1 MESSSR
7 ISSLLV
13 QDCFSTGLANGE
25 ATSCL
30 FRAAREREREREER
44 KTVMTLR
51 ANSKRKCFRE
61 LTSSVGR
68 GCTSC
73 FPAGSSVGNFDPR
86 RCCRCGVVAMA
97 MKEWRL
103 LMQHVGWHWADS
115 HTTDWGQAREGLK
128 KIRTI
133 N

>member
-1 MESSSR
+1 MVR
-7 ISSLLV
+7 LPAVSLELH
-13 QDCFSTGLANGE
+13 E
-25 ATSCL
+25 
-30 FRAAREREREREER
+30 RERKREREREREKEEGG
-44 KTVMTLR
+44 KKDVD
-51 ANSKRKCFRE
+51 SHDIKGKFKRKYFQE

-73 FPAGSSVGNFDPR
+73 FPAGRSVGNFDPR
-86 RCCRCGVVAMA
+86 WCCRCGVVAMA

-128 KIRTI
+128 T